1 MGYPINKMTSDDWG
15 QIRSIYLEGIATGHS
30 TFEADIPD
38 WEGWHSVHLPEP
50 RLVARAGKRVLGWA
64 LLSPISGRRV
74 YSGVAAVSLYVG
86 AQYRGEGI
94 GSALLVALI
103 DASERAGIWT
113 LQGAIFP
120 ENIVSLASLKSMGS
134 EKSAEGIDSK
144 LL

>member
-1 MGYPINKMTSDDWG
+1 MTSDDWG
-15 QIRSIYLEGIATGHS
+15 QVRSIYLEGIAIGHS

-38 WEGWHSVHLPEP
+38 WEGWHSVHLPET
-50 RLVARAGKRVLGWA
+50 RLVARAGKRALGWA
-64 LLSPISGRRV
+64 VLSPVPGRRV
-74 YSGVAAVSLYVG
+74 YSGVAEVSLYVG
-86 AQYRGEGI
+86 TQYRGEGI
-94 GSALLVALI
+94 GSALLAAL

-120 ENIVSLASLKSMGS
+120 ENIVSLASLKSMAA

>member
-1 MGYPINKMTSDDWG
+1 MEYPINKMTSDDWG
-15 QIRSIYLEGIATGHS
+15 QGRSIYLEGIAIGHS

-50 RLVARAGKRVLGWA
+50 QLVARAGKRVLGWA

-94 GSALLVALI
+94 GSALLAALI

-113 LQGAIFP
+113 LQGTIFP
-120 ENIVSLASLKSMGS
+120 ERIL
-134 EKSAEGIDSK
+134 
-144 LL
+144 